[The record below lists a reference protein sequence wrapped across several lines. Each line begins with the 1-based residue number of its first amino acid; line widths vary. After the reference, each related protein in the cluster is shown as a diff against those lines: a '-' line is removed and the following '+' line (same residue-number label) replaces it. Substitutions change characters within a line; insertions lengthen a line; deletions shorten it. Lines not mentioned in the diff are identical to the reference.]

1 MLRDVVI
8 IGGGPAGLAAALVL
22 GRSRKQVT
30 LFDGGEPRNA
40 LAGHVGGYLGRE
52 GVPPRELRAIGREE
66 LSRYSSVEVRDAKVL
81 SIEKS
86 TPFIVTSEVGQ
97 IEARRILLATGLVDE
112 LPPLAGLTACWG
124 KTVLHC
130 PYCHAWECR
139 DQRFGLLPREESE
152 LEFALLLRGWTDK
165 LTVFPNGLA
174 LEDEMRRDYE
184 RAKIR
189 VDERRVLGLRADGAH
204 LRSVRVDGGEVEL
217 DNLFVHPKQRQT
229 ALVQSLGLR
238 MYDENSV
245 WVDEQCETSI
255 SGIHAA
261 GDLIVPIHGAMLAA
275 AAGTAAAYKI
285 NTTLTKAMMRENC

>member
-1 MLRDVVI
+1 M
-8 IGGGPAGLAAALVL
+8 AAALVL

-40 LAGHVGGYLGRE
+40 AAGHVSGFLGRE
-52 GVPPRELRAIGREE
+52 GVSPQELRAIGREE
-66 LSRYSSVEVRDAKVL
+66 ISRYPSVEVRDAKVL

-86 TPFIVTSEVGQ
+86 TPFVVTSEVAR
-97 IEARRILLATGLVDE
+97 IDARRILLATGLVDE
-112 LPPLAGLTACWG
+112 LPQLPGLLTCWG

-139 DQRFGLLPREESE
+139 EQRFGLLPREQSE

-174 LEDEMRRDYE
+174 VDDQTRRDYE

-189 VDERRVLGLRADGAH
+189 VDERRVVGLRAEGSQ
-204 LRSVRVDGGEVEL
+204 LRAVQVDGGEVEL

-229 ALVQSLGLR
+229 ALVHSLGLR

-245 WVDEQCETSI
+245 WVDEQTETSI
-255 SGIHAA
+255 SGIYAA

-285 NTTLTKAMMRENC
+285 NTALTKAMMRENP